1 MGQAYIPLQQKG
13 SHLGECHTRTTG
25 PVSLLHKEQHQCLC
39 GLSPRGCCDLLISP
53 SRSAR
58 GPALAQSSRAVFC
71 CPRGLGPG
79 PAVVPPCSPHA
90 PGPCHAQ
97 GKPVLHCWR
106 GEAQAV
112 PKLLAAGGSSAL
124 PAQSALAEFQA
135 LAGRDLQCC
144 LCFP

>member
-25 PVSLLHKEQHQCLC
+25 PVSLLHEEQHQCLC
-39 GLSPRGCCDLLISP
+39 GCSPRGCCDLLISP
-53 SRSAR
+53 SRSTW
-58 GPALAQSSRAVFC
+58 GPAQAQPSHAVFC

-97 GKPVLHCWR
+97 GQASPPLLAR
-106 GEAQAV
+106 GGPGCSQA
-112 PKLLAAGGSSAL
+112 AAGGSSAL